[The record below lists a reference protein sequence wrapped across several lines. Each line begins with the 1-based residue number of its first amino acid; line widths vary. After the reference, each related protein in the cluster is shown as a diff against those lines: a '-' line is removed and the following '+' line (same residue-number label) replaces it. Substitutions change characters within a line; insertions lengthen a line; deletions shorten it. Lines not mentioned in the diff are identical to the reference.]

1 MAGGKI
7 RNVVCAN
14 ERLASE
20 ILKAKVL
27 RERVTFMPLNRI
39 QFRKV
44 DRKIV
49 DEISKLTDGSAKLAL
64 DLIDYEPKYEAVMQQ
79 VFGSIF
85 ICDDQDSAKKICYN
99 SKFSFTCVTLQG
111 DKYEA
116 SGGLHGGSAPQGVNR
131 LAQIDNYMKGDKNR
145 REKEKTIFQEK
156 QSLDRL

>member
-1 MAGGKI
+1 MNQIRQHQNVNDLAPFVRFEYQSPYPTFNRDEVFGRLATLFTISEPKKYCPALQEVAGGKI

-49 DEISKLTDGSAKLAL
+49 EEISKLTDGSAKLAL
-64 DLIDYEPKYEAVMQQ
+64 DLIEYEPKYEAVMQQ

-99 SKFSFTCVTLQG
+99 
-111 DKYEA
+111 
-116 SGGLHGGSAPQGVNR
+116 
-131 LAQIDNYMKGDKNR
+131 
-145 REKEKTIFQEK
+145 
-156 QSLDRL
+156 